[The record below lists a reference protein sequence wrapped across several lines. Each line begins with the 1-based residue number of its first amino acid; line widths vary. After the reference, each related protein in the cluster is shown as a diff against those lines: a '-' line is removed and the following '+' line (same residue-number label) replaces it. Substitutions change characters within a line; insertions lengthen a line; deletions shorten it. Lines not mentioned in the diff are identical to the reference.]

1 MNLTPEQE
9 HDVDAAAHRVL
20 ELSDRLR
27 RLDKR
32 INTYYVMLDTLES
45 QRKQTKKELRRA
57 TKKLRDIDDW

>member
-45 QRKQTKKELRRA
+45 QRKQTKKGTAPSDEEVEGYR
-57 TKKLRDIDDW
+57 